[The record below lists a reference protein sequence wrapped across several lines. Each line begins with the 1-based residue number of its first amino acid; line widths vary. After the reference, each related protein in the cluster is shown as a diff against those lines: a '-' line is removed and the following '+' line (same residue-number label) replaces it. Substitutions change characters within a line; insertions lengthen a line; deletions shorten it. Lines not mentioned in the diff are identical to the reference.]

1 MKLFSSYVLPSEG
14 RSCDNTRALFLS
26 NFLLFTCIYIC
37 RRNLQNTKNEIP
49 LETFDQEENKTF
61 KLKRSKKASRLNNI

>member
-1 MKLFSSYVLPSEG
+1 MIILEHCFFQISSYS
-14 RSCDNTRALFLS
+14 RA
-26 NFLLFTCIYIC
+26 YIC

-61 KLKRSKKASRLNNI
+61 KLKGSKKASRLNNI